1 MLQHLYPERIGSA
14 LIGVLLTVACVVPAA
29 AKVTG
34 HLYIV
39 FPDQSQ
45 ILRFPLN
52 DGFPAQHPDLTI
64 PNTGSVIT
72 ARTDGS
78 VVAQVDN
85 AIPTLGFFA
94 AGHTRPD
101 RTLSLNSHKQGCQVR
116 PISLA
121 TDAQGYVY
129 VSRQNGNCAG
139 DIAVYAPNASG
150 NDKPVATVRI
160 SAGFIA
166 VDPVNGE
173 VFDSVGAFQAATTIY
188 YFANRQHHLKP
199 LGNFVG
205 AAQYGQGLTI
215 AADSSFHTIWV
226 YTAPFQYAANSLV
239 AYQEGSN
246 GFTVPA
252 GGLFP
257 DTADIAQSG
266 DVVFF
271 HGFFYS
277 TFAGNNGQGVYVY
290 HGLRRSPAGM
300 LLVSPCCPD
309 TIAVGP

>member
-1 MLQHLYPERIGSA
+1 MPRHLSSERLSVA
-14 LIGVLLTVACVVPAA
+14 LISMLLTIVCATPAT
-29 AKVTG
+29 AKLTG
-34 HLYIV
+34 HLFIP
-39 FPDQSQ
+39 FPDQTQ
-45 ILRFPLN
+45 VLRFPLN
-52 DGFPAQHPDLTI
+52 DGIPAQHPDLTI

-72 ARTDGS
+72 ARLDGS
-78 VVAQVDN
+78 VVVQISASK
-85 AIPTLGFFA
+85 PELGFFA

-101 RTLSLNSHKQGCQVR
+101 RTLNLNAPPGCTVR

-121 TDAQGYVY
+121 TDPRGYVY
-129 VSRQNGNCAG
+129 VSRQNGNCAS

-150 NDKPVATVRI
+150 NDKPVATVKI
-160 SAGFIA
+160 NAGFIA

-173 VFDSVGAFQAATTIY
+173 VFDSVGAFQAARTIY

-199 LGNFVG
+199 LGNFIG

-215 AADSSFHTIWV
+215 NADSSFHTIWV

-266 DVVFF
+266 DVVYS
-271 HGFFYS
+271 HGFYYS

-290 HGLRRSPAGM
+290 HTLRRSPIAT